1 MKKNI
6 LEFFYDH
13 VDEEDWLYGLD
24 IYTSARVESLKS
36 MHGLVTAKVSSGGPR
51 GEEARLKIH
60 PNGHCIQ
67 WIECTCRKNRAKG
80 VYCEHLA
87 AFMICIDREKP
98 ELLANLDTKMPLKQP
113 ISPKKKRPQ
122 PGDED
127 SPKRDKS
134 DGAAQTILT
143 HLKGSIQYVRL
154 MANGPTMKVRLEIKA
169 GEHTN
174 YHLQLDDAAKFLQTH
189 PKLPMADEEVKKLKI
204 HMQTVLRGTRIYQES
219 EEKLV
224 AERVVAIPH
233 TTTQFAKLRDAH
245 QDGPSQFPEPHR
257 LITRS
262 EEGSGT
268 ETNLE
273 FVPYKSAQKFIGREY
288 FFLPER
294 GYWPISSSD
303 VIEGWT
309 DLPVRKV
316 FNEDAS
322 AYLIQDGFQEYRSQ
336 GPIFLDKSLKSAMIE
351 NAPKLSEI
359 HIHKSEDGWFYLDP
373 RYESADSTIS
383 MLDLVSQFKKKKRN
397 YIKQG
402 EKWVKIPDFVK
413 EHNWQTDESGQYLK
427 VNAMGL
433 LRLKAAVGDFDQ
445 FVGSKK
451 LLNQIRS
458 KLEFSEHTKVP
469 SLAHTS
475 LKLREYQ
482 FHGVQWMWWL
492 YENQLHGLLADE
504 MGLGKTHQA
513 MALLSAIQVKK
524 PNAKFIAIAPTTVL
538 DHWEDKVTVFCP
550 NLKILKHHGPKR
562 SQNIRKMMEDHDLM
576 ITSYGVMLR
585 DIQQLSHMHWDSVI
599 LDEAHFVKN
608 QDTAT
613 YQAVCL
619 LQADIRLCLTGTP
632 IENHLGEMK
641 NLFDFLVPGFLG
653 SDEYFRKNFINP
665 IGKGSEPEVELAL
678 QKLIHPFKMRRTKAL
693 VLDDL
698 PEKVEDIRHCSLSAH
713 QVKLYKDVLDLKAKP
728 LVENLKNSESPVPFL
743 HIFAILTMLKQICN
757 HPALVNGGDPKKWE
771 SGKFEALKAILAEA
785 LESGHKVVIYSQY
798 VGMIQIISNY
808 LKVEA
813 INHEVL
819 TGQTKNRGRV
829 IDRFQTDPECKI
841 FIASLLAGGVGIDLT
856 AASVVIHYDRWW
868 NASKENQATDRV
880 YRIGQNKNVQ
890 VFKMV
895 TRGTLEEKIDLLIN
909 SKKELFE
916 KFMDRDEEVFK
927 AFSRSQLI
935 ELLQ

>member
-24 IYTSARVESLKS
+24 IYTSGRVEALRS
-36 MHGLVTAKVSSGGPR
+36 MHGLVTAKVSAGGPR

-67 WIECTCRKNRAKG
+67 WIECTCRKNRTSG

-87 AFMICIDREKP
+87 AFMICIDRERS

-113 ISPKKKRPQ
+113 V
-122 PGDED
+122 
-127 SPKRDKS
+127 SPKRKKAPPGEEEAKKKEKS
-134 DGAAQTILT
+134 DGAAQTILS

-174 YHLQLDDAAKFLQTH
+174 YHLALDEAAKFLQSH
-189 PKLPMADEEVKKLKI
+189 PKLPMADEDVRKLKI
-204 HMQTVLRGTRIYQES
+204 HSQIVSRGTRIYQEGD
-219 EEKLV
+219 EKLV
-224 AERVVAIPH
+224 AERVIAVPH
-233 TTTQFAKLRDAH
+233 TSMQFAKLQATFSEGISVFPDAH
-245 QDGPSQFPEPHR
+245 RMLSRVDPE
-257 LITRS
+257 
-262 EEGSGT
+262 GT
-268 ETNLE
+268 EGHYE
-273 FVPYKSAQKFIGREY
+273 FISYKAAQKYIGREF

-294 GYWPISSSD
+294 GYWPIASHD
-303 VIEGWT
+303 VSESWN
-309 DLPVRKV
+309 DLAVRKV

-322 AYLIQDGFQEYRSQ
+322 AQLIQDGFAEYLSH
-336 GPIFLDKSLKSAMIE
+336 GPIFLDATLKTAVIE

-373 RYESADSTIS
+373 RYESAESSIS
-383 MLDLVSQFKKKKRN
+383 MLDLVSQFKKRKRN

-413 EHNWQTDESGQYLK
+413 EHNWQTDETGQYLK

-458 KLEFSEHTKVP
+458 RLEFNNDTKVP
-469 SLAHTS
+469 SLAHTK

-513 MALLSAIQVKK
+513 MGLLSAVQKKK
-524 PNAKFIAIAPTTVL
+524 PGAKFIAIAPTTVL
-538 DHWEDKVTVFCP
+538 DHWEDKVRDFCP
-550 NLKILKHHGPKR
+550 NLVVLKHHGPKR
-562 SQNIRKMMEDHDLM
+562 SQNIKKMMEEHDLM

-585 DIQQLSHMHWDSVI
+585 DIQQLSAMHWDTVI

-613 YQAVCL
+613 YQAVCM
-619 LQADIRLCLTGTP
+619 LQADLRLCLTGTP

-653 SDEYFRKNFINP
+653 SDEYFRKNFITP
-665 IGKGSEPEVELAL
+665 IGKGAEPEVELAL

-693 VLDDL
+693 VLHDL
-698 PEKVEDIRHCSLSAH
+698 PEKVEDIRRCTLSAQ

-728 LVENLKNSESPVPFL
+728 LVESLKNDESPVPFL
-743 HIFAILTMLKQICN
+743 HIFAILTLLKQICN
-757 HPALVNGGDPKKWE
+757 HPALINHEDWTKSE
-771 SGKFEALKAILAEA
+771 SGKFETLKEILAEA

-798 VGMIQIISNY
+798 VGMIKIISAY
-808 LKVEA
+808 LKQQNV
-813 INHEVL
+813 NHEVL
-819 TGQTKNRGRV
+819 TGQTKNRGKV
-829 IDRFQTDPECKI
+829 IEKFQTDPECKI

-890 VFKMV
+890 VLKLV
-895 TRGTLEEKIDLLIN
+895 TRGTLEEKIDLLIT

-927 AFSRSQLI
+927 AFSRNQLI

>member
-13 VDEEDWLYGLD
+13 VDEDDWLYGLD
-24 IYTSARVESLKS
+24 IYTSGRVEGLKA
-36 MHGLVTAKVSSGGPR
+36 MHGLVTAKVAAGGPR
-51 GEEARLKIH
+51 GEEARLKVH
-60 PNGHCIQ
+60 PNGHGIQ
-67 WIECTCRKNRAKG
+67 WIECTCRKNRSSGA
-80 VYCEHLA
+80 YCEHLA

-98 ELLANLDTKMPLKQP
+98 DLLANLDTKMPLKP
-113 ISPKKKRPQ
+113 PTSAKKKKPA
-122 PGDED
+122 PGEEE
-127 SPKRDKS
+127 KQKKEKQ
-134 DGAAQTILT
+134 DGAAQTILS

-174 YHLQLDDAAKFLQTH
+174 YHLQLDEAAKFLQSH
-189 PKLPMADEEVKKLKI
+189 PKLATADEDVKKLKI
-204 HMQTVLRGTRIYQES
+204 YTQMVMRGTRIYQES
-219 EEKLV
+219 DEKLV
-224 AERVVAIPH
+224 AERVIAIPH
-233 TTTQFAKLRDAH
+233 TAQQFNKTKAEH
-245 QDGPSQFPEPHR
+245 PEGPSQFPEPHR
-257 LITRS
+257 LVIRGDETGGA
-262 EEGSGT
+262 EGHY
-268 ETNLE
+268 E
-273 FVPYKSAQKFIGREY
+273 FIPYKSAQKYIGREY

-294 GYWPISSSD
+294 GYWPISQTD

-309 DLPVRKV
+309 DLAVKKF

-322 AYLIQDGFQEYRSQ
+322 ALLIQDGFQEYLSQ
-336 GPIFLDKSLKSAMIE
+336 GPIFLDQSLKSAVIE

-373 RYESADSTIS
+373 RYESSESSIS

-413 EHNWQTDESGQYLK
+413 EHNWQTDETGQFLK

-458 KLEFSEHTKVP
+458 KLEFSEDTEVP
-469 SLAHTS
+469 SLAHTN

-482 FHGVQWMWWL
+482 FQGVQWMWWL

-513 MALLSAIQVKK
+513 MALLSAIQSKK
-524 PNAKFIAIAPTTVL
+524 PSAKFLAIAPTTVL
-538 DHWEDKVTVFCP
+538 DHWEDKVGAFCP
-550 NLKILKHHGPKR
+550 NLKVMKHHGPKR
-562 SQNIRKMMEDHDLM
+562 SQNIKKMMEGHDLM

-585 DIQQLSHMHWDSVI
+585 DMQQMAAMHWDAVI

-613 YQAVCL
+613 YQAVCM

-698 PEKVEDIRHCSLSAH
+698 PEKVEDIRHCALSPA
-713 QVKLYKDVLDLKAKP
+713 QVKLYKEVLDLKARP
-728 LVENLKNSESPVPFL
+728 LVESLKNDESSVPFL

-757 HPALVNGGDPKKWE
+757 HPALVNKGDPKKFE
-771 SGKFEALKAILAEA
+771 SGKFESLKEILAEA

-798 VGMIQIISNY
+798 VGMIKIISEY
-808 LKVEA
+808 LKEEE

-819 TGQTKNRGRV
+819 TGQTKNRGKV
-829 IDRFQTDPECKI
+829 IDRFQTNPDCKI

-890 VFKMV
+890 VLKMV

-927 AFSRSQLI
+927 TFSRSQLI